1 MYLLCASYIIN
12 FSYDSYSHSRDA
24 IYDSDD
30 SIYKEDKENH
40 SDESMSDDDMFESR
54 GIEFHSRMGKNFI
67 HGAAIAAQNSLE
79 RNAGKHLL
87 SSIGAASQRHHMGLD
102 GFRQIPL
109 SDFLGLEHC
118 YSESVLRK
126 NPKLAVAIDGRDQAM
141 LSRRNQCTQKAI
153 VSSRNFTP
161 IADVPDLNLLASAAL
176 ARDAYKSKKHFAKP
190 NKRISNSA
198 NNLVILQNLDFDNDT
213 KNDAP
218 INYLEIEDIICAQCN
233 TVGYADTML
242 LCSLCKDHYHII
254 CLEDYNLPTDWSSSN
269 WDKITDWNSINAG
282 KACDLTFDK
291 EEWLCGPCTSITNSF
306 DGNNLNL
313 MKQNIEAYPPAKKRR
328 EARRNRGENLL
339 WSSLPG
345 PVGPTAVPVDFM
357 QDSWNIIPN
366 NPVIDVSNV
375 EVVVMP
381 IEDQESFGIGVEEKM
396 GDLKAKYDHREE
408 NCNEQSLLDCK
419 HILSSNLQDVE
430 DHHNNRSIETNEVGK
445 PCGNSTENSSDA
457 DSFVSAKGSSFLEEC
472 NLDGVDSP
480 NEHSTSKMVHRFS
493 FESSNKDDNL
503 NPIPTNNATE
513 AYTQRENVDK
523 NETKSE
529 KGETIPNLS
538 GCINF
543 DEYGSNIK
551 YIRSAKDQ
559 NINDDLQDSE
569 NKIRSVKFFKA
580 EHNCQGEHRKS
591 YIFDQVAESGETGQF
606 VNENSTKS
614 PGFHKLNNGNSIV
627 GIQVPSN
634 KDEFNANEQTN
645 RSSVLNDIKIS
656 NAQGRV
662 KLNQVN
668 SSTESSSL
676 ADQ

>member
-1 MYLLCASYIIN
+1 MCISYINN
-12 FSYDSYSHSRDA
+12 FSYDPYSHSRDA

-30 SIYKEDKENH
+30 SIYKEDKEND
-40 SDESMSDDDMFESR
+40 SDDSMSDDDMFESS

-67 HGAAIAAQNSLE
+67 NGAAIAAENSLE

-102 GFRQIPL
+102 SFRQLPL

-126 NPKLAVAIDGRDQAM
+126 NPKLAAAIDGKDQAM
-141 LSRRNQCTQKAI
+141 LLRRNQCTRTAI

-161 IADVPDLNLLASAAL
+161 IADVPELNLLASAAL
-176 ARDAYKSKKHFAKP
+176 ARDAYKSKKHFDKSS
-190 NKRISNSA
+190 KRKSNDT
-198 NNLVILQNLDFDNDT
+198 NNLLILQNLDFDNGT
-213 KNDAP
+213 KNDVF

-233 TVGYADTML
+233 TVGYGDAML
-242 LCSLCKDHYHII
+242 LCTLCKDHYHII
-254 CLEDYNLPTDWSSSN
+254 CLEDCNLPTDWTSSN

-282 KACDLTFDK
+282 KACELTFDKK
-291 EEWLCGPCTSITNSF
+291 EEWLCGPCNSITHSF

-313 MKQNIEAYPPAKKRR
+313 MKQKIEAYPPAKKRR

-339 WSSLPG
+339 WSSLPA
-345 PVGPTAVPVDFM
+345 PLGPTAVPVDFL

-366 NPVIDVSNV
+366 NPVLDVSNF

-381 IEDQESFGIGVEEKM
+381 IEDQENFGSGAEEQM
-396 GDLKAKYDHREE
+396 GDFKAKYDHRKE

-419 HILSSNLQDVE
+419 NILSSNLQDVE
-430 DHHNNRSIETNEVGK
+430 DHQNNRRIITNEVGT
-445 PCGNSTENSSDA
+445 PCAKSTENSSDE

-472 NLDGVDSP
+472 TMDGVDSP
-480 NEHSTSKMVHRFS
+480 TEHATSKMVHRSS
-493 FESSNKDDNL
+493 FETSNKDDNL
-503 NPIPTNNATE
+503 NPIPTSDATE
-513 AYTQRENVDK
+513 AHTQVENVDK

-529 KGETIPNLS
+529 KGETTPNLS

-551 YIRSAKDQ
+551 YIRSAKDR
-559 NINDDLQDSE
+559 NINDNLQDSE
-569 NKIRSVKFFKA
+569 NKIRSAKFFNA
-580 EHNCQGEHRKS
+580 EHSCQGEHRKS
-591 YIFDQVAESGETGQF
+591 YIFDPVAECGETGQF

-614 PGFHKLNNGNSIV
+614 AGFHKLNNGNSIV

-656 NAQGRV
+656 NAQGAV